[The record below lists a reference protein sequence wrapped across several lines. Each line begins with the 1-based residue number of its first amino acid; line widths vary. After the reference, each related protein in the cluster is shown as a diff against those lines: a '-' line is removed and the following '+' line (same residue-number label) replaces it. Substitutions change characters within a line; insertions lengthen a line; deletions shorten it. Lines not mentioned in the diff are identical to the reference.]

1 MKYRSYKLF
10 FLLALVGCRPSKTP
24 EMPPDTLPIT
34 AGQHSAD
41 NGSRLQFQREK
52 AAGAK
57 DTLSFRLNEPTLVTI
72 RIITPGDTGNIRLAQ
87 IVSPDGE
94 TDGPF
99 GKAYT
104 DSLQIPGVYR
114 IIVAENLMQESL
126 YQGTYTVRVDMQ
138 KSRTD

>member
-1 MKYRSYKLF
+1 
-10 FLLALVGCRPSKTP
+10 
-24 EMPPDTLPIT
+24 
-34 AGQHSAD
+34 
-41 NGSRLQFQREK
+41 
-52 AAGAK
+52 
-57 DTLSFRLNEPTLVTI
+57 LVTI

-104 DSLQIPGVYR
+104 DSLQVPGVYR

-138 KSRTD
+138 KSRADQVGAFPLGVASRSSTERTIKIIAY